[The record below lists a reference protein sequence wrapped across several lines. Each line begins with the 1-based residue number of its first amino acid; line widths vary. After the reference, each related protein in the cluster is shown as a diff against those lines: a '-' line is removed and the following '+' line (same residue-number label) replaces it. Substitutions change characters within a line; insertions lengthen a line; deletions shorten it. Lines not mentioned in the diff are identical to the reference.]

1 MNKIKKIS
9 LLLVSFTFMYTGTIM
24 AQETEVAKVTG
35 ENGIINFKSNDGDY
49 KWSFGGRAYM
59 DGTYYMEDAT
69 DLSSKTNLSDVR
81 LYAKASWKKWEAK
94 INFSFAENEVHAK
107 DIYLKYNLSDNS
119 YLKVGNFYE
128 PFGIQ
133 GSISSKDSKFIGNS
147 FSGEAFGIGRTVGIG
162 YTTFSNRY
170 FVSGG
175 LFGSEIGNTKKGDA
189 GYSVTAKAV
198 YSPIVEDNMNFHVG
212 ASASYRLP
220 DANGYDEKYNDDEYN
235 REVIYAAGPEH
246 KFLNAVVDH
255 AGNELKLNAQ
265 LLGTYGRFMIQSEYY
280 SNKVYR
286 KSNYELQFEHSTPDM
301 WGWPSSSQ
309 DLEDWYGKQRDI
321 KTDGY
326 YVQAGYLIKG
336 DNYSYNSSSAFLNR
350 PKAGSVELLVRLNQT
365 NLNDIDGI
373 FMQDK
378 FWDADPIKAASGQ
391 TNFSVGGG
399 ESIDYSLGLN
409 YYVNNNVM
417 FRLNYT
423 YMDID
428 NVYFRQDD
436 KISFVKAR
444 IQVNF

>member
-1 MNKIKKIS
+1 M
-9 LLLVSFTFMYTGTIM
+9 V
-24 AQETEVAKVTG
+24 
-35 ENGIINFKSNDGDY
+35 
-49 KWSFGGRAYM
+49 
-59 DGTYYMEDAT
+59 
-69 DLSSKTNLSDVR
+69 
-81 LYAKASWKKWEAK
+81 KKWKTK
-94 INFSFAENEVHAK
+94 INFSFANNEVHAK
-107 DIYLKYNLSDNS
+107 DIYLSYSLSDYS
-119 YLKVGNFYE
+119 SIKVGNFFE

-147 FSGEAFGIGRTVGIG
+147 FSGEAFSIGRTIGIA
-162 YTTFSNRY
+162 YTTFSNKY

-175 LFGSEIGNTKKGDA
+175 LFGSKIGNTKNGDT
-189 GYSVTAKAV
+189 GYSVTGKAV
-198 YSPIVEDNMNFHVG
+198 YSPIVKDNMIFHIG

-220 DANGYDEKYNDDEYN
+220 DANGFDEEYNDDDYN
-235 REVIYAAGPEH
+235 REVVYTAGPED

-280 SNKVYR
+280 YNKVYR
-286 KSNYELQFEHSTPDM
+286 KSDYALQFEHSTPDM
-301 WGWPSSSQ
+301 TGWPSSPQ

-321 KTDGY
+321 ETDGY

-350 PKAGSVELLVRLNQT
+350 PKAGTLELLVRLNQT

-378 FWDADPIKAASGQ
+378 FWNADPEKAAAGQ
-391 TNFSVGGG
+391 TNYSVGGG

-409 YYVNNNVM
+409 YYVNDNVM

-428 NVYFRQDD
+428 NVYYRQDD